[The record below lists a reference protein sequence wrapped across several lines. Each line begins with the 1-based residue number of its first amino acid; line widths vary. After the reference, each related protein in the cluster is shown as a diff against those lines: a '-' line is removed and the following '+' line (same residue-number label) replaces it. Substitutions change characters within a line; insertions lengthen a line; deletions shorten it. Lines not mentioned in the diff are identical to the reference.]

1 MQLFFNE
8 STKKN
13 FHLSKEESRH
23 IIKVLRKKEGD
34 LLDFTDGIGNH
45 QIGEILKVNNNE
57 VNVLIKKIVKKRKL
71 HNYELNIY
79 IAPTKNSKRFEWFL
93 EKSTEIGIDN
103 IIPIFCINS
112 ERKKININRC
122 KNIIKSAIKQSKR
135 YYLPKFHEPVKF
147 DKIFNNKINGEKY
160 IAYCDSGIDLK
171 RTICFRANREI
182 NCLIGPEG
190 DFDKKEISLATNN
203 GFTAISLGK
212 ATLRTETAGIFIASM
227 VKSFQK

>member
-13 FHLSKEESRH
+13 FHLSKEESKH
-23 IIKVLRKKEGD
+23 VIKVLRKKEGD
-34 LLDFTDGIGNH
+34 LLDFTDGNGNH
-45 QIGEILKVNNNE
+45 QIGEVLKVNNNE
-57 VNVLIKKIVKKRKL
+57 VNVLIKRIIKKKKL

-112 ERKKININRC
+112 ERKKINIKRC
-122 KNIIKSAIKQSKR
+122 KNILISALKQSKR
-135 YYLPKFHEPVKF
+135 HYLPNLHEPIKF
-147 DKIFNNKINGEKY
+147 DKIFSNKINGDKY
-160 IAYCDSGIDLK
+160 IAYCDNSIDLK
-171 RTICFRANREI
+171 KIICFKANRSI
-182 NCLIGPEG
+182 NCLVGPEG

-203 GFTAISLGK
+203 GFSAISFGE
-212 ATLRTETAGIFIASM
+212 AILRTETAGIFIASM
-227 VKSFQK
+227 IKSFQK